1 MASMV
6 VLTIFCGFALFVFFK
21 VTGSLHRGA
30 LADFDDDISAFIIGN
45 RDPLMNSIMKGIT
58 ELGNLYVYL
67 AGVPIIFFS
76 LYGTNK
82 HWHRSIE
89 AVVIVLSSFLLNTFL
104 KLYFVRPRPDVEL
117 RLINLSMESYSYP
130 SGHSMTAIVF
140 YGFII
145 YLVMHF
151 GQTKWVKYAV
161 AVVLSMIVLLV
172 GISRI
177 YLGAH
182 YPSDVLAGFAAGL
195 FWLLFVIGWLRYR
208 RFKSS

>member
-1 MASMV
+1 MI
-6 VLTIFCGFALFVFFK
+6 VLTLFCGAALFIFFK
-21 VTGSLHRGA
+21 LTGSLHRGA
-30 LADFDDDISAFIIGN
+30 LVDFDDSISTFVFGK
-45 RDPLMNSIMKGIT
+45 RDPLMTSIMKGIT
-58 ELGNLYVYL
+58 EFGNLYVYL

-76 LYGTNK
+76 LYGTNR

-104 KLYFVRPRPDVEL
+104 KLYFVRPRPSIEL
-117 RLINLSMESYSYP
+117 RLIDLSMESYSYP

-145 YLVMHF
+145 YLVIHY
-151 GQTKWVKYAV
+151 GRTKWVKYAV
-161 AVVLSMIVLLV
+161 AIVLSLVAVLV

-208 RFKSS
+208 RFKALG